1 MLDYGCKS
9 LKDSLNLDSFL
20 TIFNKKEIIMIEV
33 QTDKPFVL
41 LTELTSKPK
50 LAIIEEHL
58 DTKGNS
64 RFKLRFI

>member
-1 MLDYGCKS
+1 
-9 LKDSLNLDSFL
+9 
-20 TIFNKKEIIMIEV
+20 MIEI

-41 LTELTSKPK
+41 LTELSDKPK
-50 LAIIEEHL
+50 LAMIEETK